1 MNKRLIG
8 IVGGVIVAT
17 ATILYLALPTGGEVP
32 EKQPEEVAVEQVPE
46 VVEPEYRFGIE
57 VNDFE
62 IQEGKIKRNQTF
74 ADLLLPYNVSRQDI
88 YAVDRKSKEVFS
100 VRNFVPGRKYTILY
114 ENTPEK
120 KAAYFVYE
128 PTAMDYV
135 VYQLKDSIAISMGER
150 EVEIVERT
158 MAGRIQIS
166 LDHSIKQEGGS
177 AALVSA
183 MADLYGWQIDPRTL
197 QKGDWF
203 KIIYEDRL
211 VNGESIGIGK
221 IIGAEF
227 NHLKNSYMA
236 YAHDDGSGLN
246 YYDEAGESM
255 QKAFLRYPV
264 EFSRISSRYN
274 PTRFHP
280 VLKRRTPHL
289 GTDFAAGKG
298 TPIKAASDGVIVA
311 KGYTKPN
318 GNYIKIKHNGT
329 YTTGYLHMSKFAR
342 VKQGQRVKKG
352 QIIGYVGKTGLAT
365 GYHLCF
371 RFWKRGKQV
380 DFLKEKLPAEKP
392 LQGDALLKFEAV
404 VQLMDKR
411 LNDIPT
417 AWAGRDISASA
428 DKP

>member
-8 IVGGVIVAT
+8 IVGGVVVALV
-17 ATILYLALPTGGEVP
+17 TILYLTIPVSEETTVP
-32 EKQPEEVAVEQVPE
+32 QAEEVAVEEIPE
-46 VVEPEYRFGIE
+46 VVEPEYRFGIK

-62 IQEGKIKRNQTF
+62 LLEGQIKRNQTF

-88 YAVDRKSKEVFS
+88 YAIDRKSKEVFS
-100 VRNFVPGRKYTILY
+100 VRNFVPGRNYTVFYTNDSI
-114 ENTPEK
+114 K

-128 PTAMDYV
+128 PTPLDYV

-150 EVEIVERT
+150 EVEVAERT
-158 MAGRIQIS
+158 MAGRIDIS
-166 LDHSIKQEGGS
+166 LDHSIRREGGS

-183 MADLYGWQIDPRTL
+183 MADLFGWQIDPRTL
-197 QKGDWF
+197 RKGDWF
-203 KIIYEDRL
+203 KVIYEDRL
-211 VNGESIGIGK
+211 VNGESIGIGN

-227 NHLKNSYMA
+227 NHMGSSYMS
-236 YAHDDGSGLN
+236 YAHDDGQGLN
-246 YYDEAGESM
+246 YYDEEGESM

-264 EFSRISSRYN
+264 EYSRISSRYN

-289 GTDFAAGKG
+289 GTDYAANRG
-298 TPIKAASDGVIVA
+298 TPIKAAGDGVIIN
-311 KGYTKPN
+311 KGFTNGN

-342 VKQGQRVKKG
+342 VKQGERVKKG

-365 GYHLCF
+365 GNHLCF

-392 LQGDALLKFEAV
+392 LEGDELLKFEAV
-404 VQLMDKR
+404 VQLMNKKLD
-411 LNDIPT
+411 DIPT
-417 AWAGRDISASA
+417 AWAEKDINALA